1 MLVIGVDPGLTRCGY
16 CCVEGGRGSQRALA
30 AGVIRTPK
38 AAPRSVRLAE
48 LQQEIIRLFEEY
60 PPDVVAVEQVFF
72 QANVRTAVGVAQAA
86 GVVMAEAANAGAE
99 VVEHSPTEVKMAVCG
114 YGRADK
120 EQVSRMVQTLL
131 ALPERLKLAD
141 ISDAAA
147 VALCCL
153 ANNPGAS
160 VAAQAGRAGQAAR
173 AAPAAPTGRVAPAGS
188 PSVLSP

>member
-1 MLVIGVDPGLTRCGY
+1 MLVMGVDPGLTRCGY
-16 CCVEGGRGSQRALA
+16 CCVEGVRGSERALA

-38 AAPRSVRLAE
+38 EASRPVRLAE
-48 LQQEIIRLFEEY
+48 LQQETVQLFEEY
-60 PPDVVAVEQVFF
+60 APAVVAIEQVFF

-86 GVVMAEAANAGAE
+86 GVVMAEAINAGAE
-99 VVEHSPTEVKMAVCG
+99 VVEYSPTEVKMAVCG

-153 ANNPGAS
+153 ANNP
-160 VAAQAGRAGQAAR
+160 AAWRTSPGS
-173 AAPAAPTGRVAPAGS
+173 PAAPS
-188 PSVLSP
+188 PVLQS

>member
-30 AGVIRTPK
+30 AGVIRTSK

-48 LQQEIIRLFEEY
+48 LQQEIVRLFEEY

-99 VVEHSPTEVKMAVCG
+99 VSEYSPTEVKMAVCG

-160 VAAQAGRAGQAAR
+160 VAGQTARAARAGRAAQT
-173 AAPAAPTGRVAPAGS
+173 APADS

>member
-38 AAPRSVRLAE
+38 ASPRSVRLAE

-60 PPDVVAVEQVFF
+60 SPDVVAVEQVFF

-86 GVVMAEAANAGAE
+86 GVVMAEAANAGAG
-99 VVEHSPTEVKMAVCG
+99 VVEHSPTEVKLAVCG

-131 ALPERLKLAD
+131 ALPERIKLAD

-153 ANNPGAS
+153 ANNPAAS
-160 VAAQAGRAGQAAR
+160 VT
-173 AAPAAPTGRVAPAGS
+173 APTALTAQAGS
-188 PSVLSP
+188 PSVLPP